1 MGELLLE
8 LLGLIVET
16 LLEAFLEYVVAA
28 LASLLLRALGAV
40 FKGSEPQNPALVYL
54 GYCLFGVIFGGISLA
69 LFPHP
74 LVHPSKIHGISLL
87 VSPALVGLLMA
98 ATGAIL
104 RRHQKTVTQLES
116 FSCGFSFAFGLA
128 LMRFLFTK

>member
-1 MGELLLE
+1 MGDLLLE
-8 LLGLIVET
+8 LLGLIVEFI
-16 LLEAFLEYVVAA
+16 LEAILEYVVAA
-28 LASLLLRALGAV
+28 LADLLLRVLGAV
-40 FKGSEPQNPALVYL
+40 FEVSKPQNPALAYL
-54 GYCLFGVIFGGISLA
+54 GYCLFGLILGSISLA

-74 LVHPSKIHGISLL
+74 LVHPSRVHGISLL
-87 VSPALVGLLMA
+87 VSPAFVGLLMA
-98 ATGAIL
+98 ATGTIL